1 MPPLPFGR
9 QRRRSFRGKGYATN
23 RLNLIESVF
32 VVAFCSFCNSHLSR
46 TITLYSSNPQR
57 IQSCSDI
64 QNCGKCLNKSKFDCV
79 WHVSDTF
86 EGSCVESHQCDSLDG
101 ECFEGQDGKKK
112 YNKLVCGDT
121 CGVHSGITECLDF
134 DAMGKKKRQT
144 KNSDCAWF
152 VNDGEDKCIGSK
164 RCREKEK
171 ENPNGWCVI
180 LSVIDDPIIN
190 LPPPFVSDC
199 TDFDGLCTD
208 CLNMGCSWI
217 NSGKECVDSCT
228 LAPADLGCSTLP
240 NQDNRK
246 LLSFQDEASRMCYDF
261 NLEDKNIDLCQ
272 KVEGGCERCVTT
284 QLFNP
289 PDMAYIWPPTCKWFP
304 ETDTCYP
311 FDSGSNTTF
320 LGEGTDK
327 CKEPTIVIDDPI
339 VIVDPKPEDPIVKPK
354 PKKKK
359 KKSKKHF

>member
-1 MPPLPFGR
+1 M
-9 QRRRSFRGKGYATN
+9 
-23 RLNLIESVF
+23 
-32 VVAFCSFCNSHLSR
+32 
-46 TITLYSSNPQR
+46 
-57 IQSCSDI
+57 

-121 CGVHSGITECLDF
+121 CGVHTGMTECMAF

-152 VNDGEDKCIGSK
+152 VNNGEEKCIGSK
-164 RCREKEK
+164 RCREKG
-171 ENPNGWCVI
+171 NRNGFCLI
-180 LSVIDDPIIN
+180 AAN
-190 LPPPFVSDC
+190 LPNC

-217 NSGKECVDSCT
+217 NSGKECVDTHSCT
-228 LAPADLGCSTLP
+228 LAPADLGCLTLP
-240 NQDNRK
+240 KQDNRK
-246 LLSFQDEASRMCYDF
+246 LLSFEDEASRMCYDF

-272 KVEGGCERCVTT
+272 KVEGGGCERCVTT

-289 PDMAYIWPPTCKWFP
+289 PDMAYIEPPTCKWFP

-359 KKSKKHF
+359 KKSKKNF